1 LALADEVI
9 SLVEGEQIKSPL
21 VNLYHGVCK
30 QHVFSTGKIDIVLTA
45 DIVDCQHVSIDP
57 HEIVLSRQP
66 LVSSIR
72 NQFQGKV
79 LTTSDEMGK
88 VRVTVDAG
96 EIFQVLITYEALDD
110 IKIHLGE
117 QVWVSFKSNSVVAF

>member
-1 LALADEVI
+1 M
-9 SLVEGEQIKSPL
+9 EGEQIKSPL